1 MFGVTLLEMMTLP
14 PSTDVWMF
22 GVTLLEMMTLPPS
35 TDVWMFGV
43 TLWEMMTFGEE
54 PWVGLNGAQ
63 ILQKIDSEGE
73 RLRQPDACSDQL
85 YQLMLQCWSHRLVP
99 RLIPGSQDGSER
111 STHDLRT
118 GDCMGRRADGKDL
131 NV

>member
-1 MFGVTLLEMMTLP
+1 
-14 PSTDVWMF
+14 
-22 GVTLLEMMTLPPS
+22 
-35 TDVWMFGV
+35 MFGV

-85 YQLMLQCWSHRLVP
+85 YQLMLQCWAHRSVG
-99 RLIPGSQDGSER
+99 RAASSPGSITRDLCHMGSV
-111 STHDLRT
+111 TH
-118 GDCMGRRADGKDL
+118 GQ
-131 NV
+131 